1 MVVKIGYAEG
11 VCGVCGKTLRRR
23 RPADVG
29 VCDCYLYCQLCGTK
43 MVPYTPDLSPTTY
56 ESGEID
62 VLFQC
67 PNCGYKSK
75 TKPQEV
81 RLT

>member
-1 MVVKIGYAEG
+1 MVAKIGFAEG
-11 VCGVCGKTLRRR
+11 KCGACGKTLRRH
-23 RPADVG
+23 RPADVA
-29 VCDCYLYCQLCGTK
+29 VCDCYEHCPLCGTK
-43 MVPYTPDLSPTTY
+43 MTPYTPELSPTAY

-75 TKPQEV
+75 QKPVEI
-81 RLT
+81 RLS